1 MKILL
6 PTDGSER
13 SLQAV
18 HHALRLVGS
27 GLKARFVVANV
38 QETATLYEM
47 VVAHD
52 PDVLQRVSEGA
63 ARDLMKPAVALLAAA
78 GLPVEQ
84 DASSGDPAQMLAEAA
99 ERHGCD
105 AIIMS
110 THGGGLRAAVLG
122 SVSQELVQ
130 LAAVPVT
137 LVRVDADD

>member
-6 PTDGSER
+6 PTDGSEQ

-18 HHALRLVGS
+18 HHALRLVGA

-38 QETATLYEM
+38 QESATLYEM

-52 PDVLQRVSEGA
+52 PQVLQKVSEGA
-63 ARDLMKPAVALLAAA
+63 ARDLMKPAVALLSAA
-78 GLPVEQ
+78 GQPVEQ
-84 DASSGDPAQMLAEAA
+84 DASTGDPAQMLAEAA

-110 THGGGLRAAVLG
+110 THGGGLRSAVLG

-130 LAAVPVT
+130 RVSVPVT
-137 LVRVDADD
+137 LVRVETED